1 MTLLCDVISVEKCVW
16 NVKKSV
22 EISVL
27 VYVFN
32 YVVNSGFEHDIF
44 L

>member
-1 MTLLCDVISVEKCVW
+1 MALLCDVISVEKCVW
-16 NVKKSV
+16 NVEKSV

-27 VYVFN
+27 IYVLN
-32 YVVNSGFEHDIF
+32 YVVNSGLKHDIF